1 MIKKWGEEKA
11 TRRGRYVVAVG
22 EDADTV
28 VSFHRTRVAAVEAAE
43 ARVAKGEFA
52 SVWTRTNYYTVG
64 TVREDGGEVRP
75 IWDGAPEDAA

>member
-1 MIKKWGEEKA
+1 MKKYTEEKA

-28 VSFHRTRVAAVEAAE
+28 VSHHRTRNAAIGAAE

-52 SVWTRTNYYTVG
+52 SAWTREDYYTLG
-64 TVREDGGEVRP
+64 SVREDGGDVRP
-75 IWDGAPEDAA
+75 LWDGAPDDV